1 MRLNVG
7 DSLSAVMGGAAA
19 TTNPTVKIEYQYPLG
34 METGLV
40 ALTGATPVSLLAGAS
55 AATIINSITVTNV
68 DTQSNVV
75 TISGTIGGVTANM
88 YVFTMAAGDS
98 LTVDINGQVIGTNS
112 IGQRLT
118 QLSPANVLI
127 TLAGATDA
135 IPPHGTASYV
145 VNKAGVDAMTLA
157 APTATTDDGKV
168 ILVTSNTANA
178 HTITATGL
186 LQTGTAS
193 VNVATFA
200 AQKGAGVQLIAYQ
213 GKWNVVS
220 SVGITFS

>member
-55 AATIINSITVTNV
+55 AATVINSITVTNV

-75 TISGTIGGVTANM
+75 TISGTIGGVTANI
-88 YVFTMAAGDS
+88 YAFTMAAGDS
-98 LTVDINGQVIGTNS
+98 LTVDINGQIIGTNS

-118 QLSPANVLI
+118 QLSPANVLV
-127 TLAGATDA
+127 TLTGSTDT
-135 IPPHGTASYV
+135 IPPHATASYV